1 MTTFNRF
8 TTLCNDE
15 TNNDVTEQN
24 KQNDAL

>member
-8 TTLCNDE
+8 TTLCKDE

>member
-8 TTLCNDE
+8 TTLYNDE